1 MIRGLRIE
9 KKDLVFVNF
18 RVKCGK
24 CKRYLTWEQREGISR
39 VIEADPCPD
48 CTTVVNKKVGVEE
61 LRQMVLLDRAAQAE
75 RILNAVLPPPETE
88 PLEPPRVE
96 RSVPRFTPAQTL
108 MAKPLWLLDLEAK
121 LAAFTFTV
129 RELKRGSLLTPT
141 AREEL
146 EEKLKENREVLI
158 TTVLKL
164 SSTALEDSLLEER
177 VEEPAEDG
185 SCNCND

>member
-9 KKDLVFVNF
+9 KKDLVFGNF

-61 LRQMVLLDRAAQAE
+61 LRQMVLLDRAVQAE
-75 RILNAVLPPPETE
+75 RILNVV
-88 PLEPPRVE
+88 EPPRVE

-164 SSTALEDSLLEER
+164 SSTALEDTLLEER